1 MSAPHEPIMAHGVCL
16 RHRST
21 PLTRVD
27 CLLPDRDT
35 PEESFM
41 AARDCWPS
49 ADWEAMYLFT
59 VRADGEREPV
69 VGIAERITED

>member
-1 MSAPHEPIMAHGVCL
+1 
-16 RHRST
+16 
-21 PLTRVD
+21 
-27 CLLPDRDT
+27 
-35 PEESFM
+35 M